1 MTDVAGLSSAREA
14 TRPLED
20 VFVIDSTVHGY
31 NTRPDNFVDSPYR
44 DRVAAMLS
52 ETLWKGHCAVVPFG
66 DERYLLEREAFRSG
80 HDPDLLG
87 HALFAESD
95 TDVCIYHGVP
105 LYGIFKDGGS
115 PLWVGQELRERYPDR
130 VALYGPVSPWQ
141 PDALEVVEQL
151 IVEEQ
156 VVGIKM
162 YPMDIVDGEI
172 HNYRL
177 DDPEIAFPIL
187 ERIQQLGCK
196 VVATHK
202 ALPQGQVPTEPFD
215 PIDVAGA
222 ASAFPDLTFE
232 IVHGGLAF
240 LEETAWQIQRFPNVA
255 VNLENAPSILM
266 ARAPTRFAHLLGTF
280 MFFDGADRIFWST
293 GTTGR
298 HPQPFLEMFW
308 DFEIPERLQEEF
320 GYPPLTEEV
329 KRGILGG
336 NHARLLGWD
345 VNEIRARLADD
356 EFGLHKELAE
366 PWSGRA

>member
-1 MTDVAGLSSAREA
+1 MTAAAG

-20 VFVIDSTVHGY
+20 VFVLDSTVHGY
-31 NTRPDNFVDSPYR
+31 NTLEDNFVESPYKE
-44 DRVAAMLS
+44 RVAAQLA
-52 ETLWKGHCAVVPFG
+52 ETLYKGHTAVIPNG
-66 DERYLLEREAFRSG
+66 DRRYLLDRERFRHG
-80 HDPDLLG
+80 ADPDLLG

-95 TDVCIYHGVP
+95 TDLCIYHGVP
-105 LYGIFKDGGS
+105 LYGIYKDGGS
-115 PLWVGQELRERYPDR
+115 PLWVGQEMRKRWPGR

-151 IVEEQ
+151 ITEEKA
-156 VVGIKM
+156 VGIKM
-162 YPMDIVDGEI
+162 YPMDIVNGEI
-172 HNYRL
+172 YSCRL

-202 ALPQGQVPTEPFD
+202 ALPQGQVPSEPFA
-215 PIDVAGA
+215 PWDVAGA

-266 ARAPTRFAHLLGTF
+266 ARAPSRFAHLLGTL
-280 MFFDGADRIFWST
+280 MFFGGEDRIFWSS
-293 GTTGR
+293 GATGR

-308 DFEIPERLQEEF
+308 DFQIPENMQEDY
-320 GYPPLTEEV
+320 GYPALTREIKEA
-329 KRGILGG
+329 ILGR

-345 VNEIRARLADD
+345 VDALRAKISGD
-356 EFGLHKELAE
+356 EFGLHKQLAE
-366 PWSGRA
+366 PWSAPWTPQ